1 LGQHLAANKKDCWW
15 ESGSHLPLNKSLLV
29 NMLEMV
35 NITANNKIDGL
46 NPEAT
51 LRLEK
56 MT

>member
-1 LGQHLAANKKDCWW
+1 LAANKKDCWW
-15 ESGSHLPLNKSLLV
+15 ESGSNLALNKSLLV